1 MLNALVQS
9 ARYELI
15 YLWRNILYG
24 CIFRYSRSPR
34 DEARTIFAS
43 RKRDAYPGRRASVG
57 LHWRAKP
64 SAAVAAVLHVLVG
77 RRLRPSGP
85 RANITGGYHPCP
97 QPSQG
102 ACSVLWLFARC
113 AGFACQC
120 RHPRSSTH
128 LSRSPHVL
136 AGAIWL
142 LRYLT
147 TMAHQRAITH
157 YVQSD
162 VPSWNIPFLDLVRSG
177 NGDLLTMTRLFVT

>member
-85 RANITGGYHPCP
+85 RASITGGYQPCP
-97 QPSQG
+97 PPNSSLPKVH
-102 ACSVLWLFARC
+102 ARSCSFSLGVLGLPASADTPGLAHTSVAR
-113 AGFACQC
+113 
-120 RHPRSSTH
+120 
-128 LSRSPHVL
+128 L
-136 AGAIWL
+136 
-142 LRYLT
+142 
-147 TMAHQRAITH
+147 M
-157 YVQSD
+157 
-162 VPSWNIPFLDLVRSG
+162 
-177 NGDLLTMTRLFVT
+177 